1 MKDSLSSRILVD
13 RLAKRAKWLLAVG
26 KVEYNPDASVNKR
39 YGDLPAEAN
48 LAGLMA
54 LAAES
59 LGFAPSAEAYL
70 NPNNEEEVRLG
81 PDLGFG
87 PGKCKLLY
95 DVEGMYFGS
104 YNLYQLFPTQQ
115 SWVSHVLEQ
124 LPAYLGI

>member
-1 MKDSLSSRILVD
+1 MSNPKVMVG
-13 RLAKRAKWLLAVG
+13 RLAKRALWLLSVG
-26 KVEYNPDASVNKR
+26 KVEYNPDASVKKR
-39 YGDLPAEAN
+39 YGDLPSEAN

-59 LGFAPSAEAYL
+59 LGIVPSAEQCL

-81 PDLGFG
+81 SDLGFE

-95 DVEGMYFGS
+95 EIEGMYFGS

-115 SWVSHVLEQ
+115 AWVNHVLAQ
-124 LPAYLGI
+124 LPTYLGL